1 MATKEFFKKNKKLV
15 IAVTGIVVTLLFLI
29 ILFLSLFNI
38 NINLNG
44 SPKET
49 IEYGDT
55 YTEQGATAAFNT
67 PASKNVPL
75 NVTIKGSVDS
85 SKLGTYHIHYKAKK
99 GIFSVQKSRE
109 VKIVDTKAPIIELN
123 KIDGYYPKTGETYQE
138 EGFTATDN
146 YDGDITSKIKR
157 TEDKNVITYT
167 VSDSSDN
174 KTSVQRTIEYNDGI
188 APTITLNGDSD
199 ITIKA
204 GTRFEDPGCTA
215 KDSHGNDISDS
226 VSVSDNISTY
236 RAGTYTI
243 TYSVT
248 DKFGNET
255 SIDRTV
261 TVEAVK
267 QTATTSSGN
276 KVVYLTFDDGPGAH
290 TQQLLDILDKYN
302 VKVTFFVTNVN
313 SGYEN
318 MIAKEAAAGHTV
330 AIHSASHD
338 YKKIYSSVDAYF
350 ADLNEMSDIIYAQT
364 GQRPKLIRFPG
375 GSSNTVSLKY
385 CSGIM
390 TTLTK
395 AVTDQGYKYFDWN
408 VSSGDAGGTTSTEEV
423 YQNVVNGM
431 KSHNV
436 SVVLQHDIK
445 GFSVNAVER
454 IIQWGLANG
463 YTFLPLTTSTE
474 DVHHGVNN

>member
-99 GIFSVQKSRE
+99 GIFSVQKSKE

-167 VSDSSDN
+167 VSDSSGN

-248 DKFGNET
+248 DKFGNKA

-364 GQRPKLIRFPG
+364 GQRAKLIRFPG

>member
-167 VSDSSDN
+167 VSDSSGN

-215 KDSHGNDISDS
+215 NDSHGNDISDS

>member
-99 GIFSVQKSRE
+99 GIFSVQKSRD

-167 VSDSSDN
+167 VSDSSGN

>member
-15 IAVTGIVVTLLFLI
+15 IAVTGIVVALLFLI

-38 NINLNG
+38 DINLNG
-44 SPKET
+44 SSKET

-55 YTEQGATAAFNT
+55 YTEQGATASYNML
-67 PASKNVPL
+67 ASRNVPL
-75 NVTIKGSVDS
+75 NVTIDGNVDS

-99 GIFSVQKSRE
+99 GIFTAKKSRE
-109 VKIVDTKAPIIELN
+109 VKIVDTQAPVIELN

-146 YDGDITSKIKR
+146 YDGDITSKVKR

-167 VSDSSDN
+167 VSDSSGN

-188 APTITLNGDSD
+188 APTITLNGDSSV
-199 ITIKA
+199 TIKA
-204 GTRFEDPGCTA
+204 GTKFEDPGCSA
-215 KDSHGNDISDS
+215 KDSHGDDISDS
-226 VSVSDNISTY
+226 ISVSDDISTY

-248 DKFGNET
+248 DKFGNEAT
-255 SIDRTV
+255 VDRTV

-267 QTATTSSGN
+267 QTAATSSGN
-276 KVVYLTFDDGPGAH
+276 KVVYLTFDDGPGAY

-313 SGYEN
+313 SGYED

-350 ADLNEMSDIIYAQT
+350 ADLNEMSDIIYSQT

-375 GSSNTVSLKY
+375 GSSNTVSRKY

-408 VSSGDAGGTTSTEEV
+408 VSSGDAGETTSTDAV

-445 GFSVNAVER
+445 NFSVNAVER

-474 DVHHGVNN
+474 DVHHGINN

>member
-167 VSDSSDN
+167 VSDSSGN

-188 APTITLNGDSD
+188 APSITLNGDSD

>member
-167 VSDSSDN
+167 VSDSSGN

-261 TVEAVK
+261 NVEAVK

>member
-55 YTEQGATAAFNT
+55 YTEQGATASFNT

-167 VSDSSDN
+167 VSDSSGN

-215 KDSHGNDISDS
+215 KDSHGNNISDS

>member
-167 VSDSSDN
+167 VSDSSGN

-364 GQRPKLIRFPG
+364 GQCPKLIRFPG

>member
-75 NVTIKGSVDS
+75 NITIKGSVDS

-167 VSDSSDN
+167 VSDSSGN

-199 ITIKA
+199 ITIQA

-215 KDSHGNDISDS
+215 KDSHGNDISDN

>member
-38 NINLNG
+38 NNNLNG

-167 VSDSSDN
+167 VSDSSGN

>member
-167 VSDSSDN
+167 VSDSSGN

-474 DVHHGVNN
+474 DVHHGINN

>member
-167 VSDSSDN
+167 VSDSSGN

-313 SGYEN
+313 SSYEN

>member
-167 VSDSSDN
+167 VSDSSGN

-215 KDSHGNDISDS
+215 KDSHGNNISDS

-290 TQQLLDILDKYN
+290 KQQLLDILDKYN

>member
-167 VSDSSDN
+167 VSDSSGN
-174 KTSVQRTIEYNDGI
+174 KTSIQRTIEYNDGI

>member
-167 VSDSSDN
+167 VSDSSGN

-188 APTITLNGDSD
+188 SPTITLNGDSD

-364 GQRPKLIRFPG
+364 GQRAKLIRFPG

>member
-167 VSDSSDN
+167 VSDSSGN

-364 GQRPKLIRFPG
+364 AQRPKLIRFPG

>member
-167 VSDSSDN
+167 VSDSSGN

-423 YQNVVNGM
+423 YQNVINGM

>member
-167 VSDSSDN
+167 VSDSSGN

-318 MIAKEAAAGHTV
+318 MIAKEAAADHTV

-364 GQRPKLIRFPG
+364 GQCPKLIRFPG

>member
-138 EGFTATDN
+138 DGFTATDN

-167 VSDSSDN
+167 VSDSSGN

>member
-167 VSDSSDN
+167 VSDSSGN

-215 KDSHGNDISDS
+215 KDSHGNDISDN

-248 DKFGNET
+248 DKFGNKA

>member
-49 IEYGDT
+49 IEHGDT

-167 VSDSSDN
+167 VSDSSGN

-474 DVHHGVNN
+474 DVHHGINN

>member
-99 GIFSVQKSRE
+99 AIFSVQKSRE

-167 VSDSSDN
+167 VSDSSGN

-338 YKKIYSSVDAYF
+338 YKKIYSSVDAFF
-350 ADLNEMSDIIYAQT
+350 ADLNEMSDIIYSQT
-364 GQRPKLIRFPG
+364 GQRAKLIRFPG

>member
-85 SKLGTYHIHYKAKK
+85 SKLRTYHIHYKAKK

-167 VSDSSDN
+167 VSDSSGN

-248 DKFGNET
+248 DKFGNKA

-364 GQRPKLIRFPG
+364 GQRAKLIRFPG

>member
-167 VSDSSDN
+167 VSDSSGN

-350 ADLNEMSDIIYAQT
+350 ADLNEMSNIIYAQT

-408 VSSGDAGGTTSTEEV
+408 VSSGDADGTTSTEEV

-431 KSHNV
+431 KIHNV

>member
-109 VKIVDTKAPIIELN
+109 VKIVDTKATIIELK

-167 VSDSSDN
+167 VSDSSGN

-338 YKKIYSSVDAYF
+338 YKKIYSSVDAFF

-364 GQRPKLIRFPG
+364 GQRAKLIRFPG

-423 YQNVVNGM
+423 YQNVVNGI

-445 GFSVNAVER
+445 SFSVNAVER

>member
-167 VSDSSDN
+167 VSDSSGN

-215 KDSHGNDISDS
+215 KDSHGNNISDS

-318 MIAKEAAAGHTV
+318 MIAKETAAGHTV

>member
-167 VSDSSDN
+167 VSDSSGN

-267 QTATTSSGN
+267 QTASTSSGN

>member
-167 VSDSSDN
+167 VSDSSGN

-215 KDSHGNDISDS
+215 KDSHDNDISDS

-248 DKFGNET
+248 DKFGNKA

>member
-109 VKIVDTKAPIIELN
+109 VKIVDTKSPIIELN

-167 VSDSSDN
+167 VSDSSGN

>member
-167 VSDSSDN
+167 VSDSSGN

-364 GQRPKLIRFPG
+364 GQRAKLIRFPG

>member
-167 VSDSSDN
+167 VSDSSGN

-204 GTRFEDPGCTA
+204 GTRFEDQGCTA